1 MISAESNAQIKL
13 RQDAVP
19 AEVPGLLHTQGDNN
33 VTLSVNCCSRSQSG
47 APAQEQIACCS
58 CITALFMLA
67 LQASFPKSVAIC
79 HHSHDLVTNT
89 VTACTVPQ
97 LSLAAT
103 HVCCQYLCSL
113 LMSNG
118 VQVRMGFPQRR
129 PEGPDSVALIGK
141 ECALLSGGF
150 TCPRCLALVAEL
162 PSSCH
167 VCGLTLVSSPHLARS
182 YHHLF
187 PIKPFTEVT
196 AKALRQAM
204 VS

>member
-1 MISAESNAQIKL
+1 
-13 RQDAVP
+13 
-19 AEVPGLLHTQGDNN
+19 
-33 VTLSVNCCSRSQSG
+33 
-47 APAQEQIACCS
+47 
-58 CITALFMLA
+58 MLA
-67 LQASFPKSVAIC
+67 LQASR
-79 HHSHDLVTNT
+79 LREY
-89 VTACTVPQ
+89 VTAYYTVMVAH
-97 LSLAAT
+97 LCIHFLLHHKSLW
-103 HVCCQYLCSL
+103 HQSSHYQRLRGMLNSH
-113 LMSNG
+113 G

-141 ECALLSGGF
+141 ECTLLSGGF

-196 AKALRQAM
+196 AEALRQAL
-204 VS
+204 VSLLALSPMSDVLQSHVPCPMCFKPLMLKLLISCGVSSQTSIGPLSSYTCVTDLCHG